1 MSDERRIQE
10 VLARYVRATDQRDG
24 KAQGA
29 LFTDDAVVQSF
40 SRTGPGGHEPVAP
53 PLIGGAAVAYAVD
66 NYMAPHPAGGS
77 SHHVTAD
84 HIIEVDGD
92 RAHMNAQFV
101 VFRIQAAARPE
112 SGWADGTFGAQ
123 GTVQPIESG
132 HYDTDLRRIDGGWK
146 IVAHRILL
154 DMPYVIPGV

>member
-10 VLARYVRATDQRDG
+10 VLARYVRATDRRDG

-40 SRTGPGGHEPVAP
+40 SSTGPGSHEPVAP

-66 NYMAPHPAGGS
+66 HYMVPHPVGGS

-92 RAHMNAQFV
+92 RARMNARFI

-112 SGWADGTFGAQ
+112 SGWPDGTFGSQ

-132 HYDTDLRRIDGGWK
+132 YYDTDLRRIDGEWK
-146 IVAHRILL
+146 IVGHHILL
-154 DMPYVIPGV
+154 DTTYVIAGM